1 MRRFAIGSALTLVL
15 CGLFGSGCGGSV
27 CEQAIRKLEGECG
40 LGSGVAVPLGNGNE
54 ECRNDSD
61 TNTYTECA
69 AGCVLDS
76 ACEDITDKD
85 QDNGYFDCL
94 ADCPD

>member
-1 MRRFAIGSALTLVL
+1 MRRIAIGSALTLVL
-15 CGLFGSGCGGSV
+15 FGLLNGCAGSV
-27 CEQAIRKLEGECG
+27 CEQAISKLEGECA
-40 LGSGVAVPLGNGNE
+40 LGSGVTVPLGPGTG

-61 TNTYTECA
+61 DGIFSECA